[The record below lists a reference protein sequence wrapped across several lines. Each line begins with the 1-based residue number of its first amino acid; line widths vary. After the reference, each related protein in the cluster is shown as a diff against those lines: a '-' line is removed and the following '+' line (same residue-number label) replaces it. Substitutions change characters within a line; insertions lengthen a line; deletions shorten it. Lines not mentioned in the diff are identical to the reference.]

1 LKERLIAYGRFD
13 CKNERG
19 YAELLAVVE
28 YEDIMKRDDKG
39 ELVKIGEQEYGCY
52 DILGG
57 SDLRKGLYFE
67 NLSALMDDS
76 RQCYGKY
83 SGFQIYEAPR
93 EIGKGQER

>member
-1 LKERLIAYGRFD
+1 MKEKFIAYGRFD

-39 ELVKIGEQEYGCY
+39 ELIKIGERVYDCY

-57 SDLRKGLYFE
+57 SDSRKGLYFK

-76 RQCYGKY
+76 RRCYGKY
-83 SGFQIYEAPR
+83 PGFQIYEAPR
-93 EIGKGQER
+93 EIGKEQER